1 MPITKKNYEINVGT
15 SKVLLRLP
23 DTYDSIKTI
32 VGLTDAP
39 ANSTALNAKKVSFLF
54 ENGLA
59 ARIRVTRKVGVKYV
73 RTNIICDLEKL
84 ATAFVALEGKQFGTG
99 STAGAG
105 EIISAG
111 FPTRRRLG

>member
-1 MPITKKNYEINVGT
+1 MAIKKKNYEINVGG

-23 DTYDSIKTI
+23 ETYDTIKTI

-39 ANSTALNAKKVSFLF
+39 DNSTALNAKKTSFMF

-59 ARIRVTRKVGVKYV
+59 AKIRVTRKVGTKYV
-73 RTNIICDLEKL
+73 RSNIICDLEKL
-84 ATAFVALEGKQFGTG
+84 STAFVALEGKTFGAG

>member
-1 MPITKKNYEINVGT
+1 MAIKKKNYEINVGE
-15 SKVLLRLP
+15 SVVLLRLP
-23 DTYDSIKTI
+23 ETYDSIKNI

-39 ANSTALNAKKVSFLF
+39 EGSVALNAKKTSFLF

-59 ARIRVTRKVGVKYV
+59 AKIRITRKVGPKYV

-84 ATAFVALEGKQFGTG
+84 STAFVALEGKNFGAGT
-99 STAGAG
+99 TAGAG